1 MSQFFKVSALIA
13 LSFLLA
19 NIQLGDGKLIFI
31 CYSIAFDILFLFE
44 FFKLSLSNITNSNA
58 GLAFRAAG
66 EGMRDCR
73 KQTGYE
79 DIDNVKDCQKF
90 ASDARK
96 SFRKTESSSF
106 SPKGCYLY
114 RNQAV
119 FYNFHST
126 GGERSDESPLCIAIA
141 FIFFRIS
148 VSTSFL
154 TICLKSKQ
162 RT

>member
-1 MSQFFKVSALIA
+1 MSHIFKFSVLIA

-19 NIQLGDGKLIFI
+19 NVKLV
-31 CYSIAFDILFLFE
+31 E
-44 FFKLSLSNITNSNA
+44 

-66 EGMRDCR
+66 DGWRSCS

-79 DIDNVKDCQKF
+79 DIDDVKDCRKF

-96 SFRKTESSSF
+96 SFRKTESSSS

-126 GGERSDESPLCIAIA
+126 GGGRSDETPICI
-141 FIFFRIS
+141 
-148 VSTSFL
+148 
-154 TICLKSKQ
+154 KSKQ
-162 RT
+162 QANTVNGNITALEKRIEALEKNQIGIMGKLLALDSNK